1 MSALTTLRASTRR
14 IIAIAHKEVLH
25 VVRDPRSLY
34 LALGMPI
41 VLLVLF
47 GFGVSFDMEHLPVAV
62 IDEDRSAASRD
73 FIARVFAS
81 GELEQVDVEGLD
93 AQHITLAFERRLAI
107 GVLIVPHGF
116 GDDIARGRNQSVQM
130 LLDGVDPNTATQTLT
145 KADAVIRAAGAVLAR
160 GPSSTPMRL
169 PVDMRVRTW
178 FNPQSRSALFL
189 VPGLTAYIV
198 AIVSVLLTSLTL
210 AREFERGSMQQ
221 LFATPVARFEI
232 ILGKL
237 LPYLALGAVV
247 VLMVLTAGAWVFEVP
262 VRGSIPALILAS
274 LLFLIGMLAQG
285 LLISIVARSQMVA
298 TQMATMTSMLPSML
312 LSGFMFPI
320 ENMPLPLRVI
330 SNIVPARYY
339 IHALRGI
346 LLRGNGLAEVGPD
359 LLALSIFA
367 FVVLAL
373 GTARF
378 PRTLA

>member
-1 MSALTTLRASTRR
+1 
-14 IIAIAHKEVLH
+14 
-25 VVRDPRSLY
+25 
-34 LALGMPI
+34 
-41 VLLVLF
+41 
-47 GFGVSFDMEHLPVAV
+47 
-62 IDEDRSAASRD
+62 
-73 FIARVFAS
+73 
-81 GELEQVDVEGLD
+81 
-93 AQHITLAFERRLAI
+93 
-107 GVLIVPHGF
+107 
-116 GDDIARGRNQSVQM
+116 M
-130 LLDGVDPNTATQTLT
+130 LLDGVDANTATQTLT
-145 KADAVIRAAGAVLAR
+145 KADSVIRAAGAVLAR
-160 GPSSTPMRL
+160 GPSSTPIRM

-189 VPGLTAYIV
+189 VPGLTAYIL
-198 AIVSVLLTSLTL
+198 AIVAVMLTSLTL

-221 LFATPVARFEI
+221 LFATPVVRFEI
-232 ILGKL
+232 IAGKL
-237 LPYLALGAVV
+237 LPYLGLGAVV

-262 VRGSIPALILAS
+262 VRGSIPALILSS
-274 LLFLIGMLAQG
+274 LLFLISMLAQG

-330 SNIVPARYY
+330 SNVVPARYY

-346 LLRGNGLAEVGPD
+346 LLRGNGLVEVGPD

>member
-1 MSALTTLRASTRR
+1 MSALANLRASTRR
-14 IIAIAHKEVLH
+14 VIAIAHKEVLH

-62 IDEDRSAASRD
+62 VDEDRSAASRD

-93 AQHITLAFERRLAI
+93 AEHITLAFERRLAI

-116 GDDIARGRNQSVQM
+116 GDDIARGRSQSVQM

-169 PVDMRVRTW
+169 PIDMRVRTW

-262 VRGSIPALILAS
+262 VRGSITALILAS